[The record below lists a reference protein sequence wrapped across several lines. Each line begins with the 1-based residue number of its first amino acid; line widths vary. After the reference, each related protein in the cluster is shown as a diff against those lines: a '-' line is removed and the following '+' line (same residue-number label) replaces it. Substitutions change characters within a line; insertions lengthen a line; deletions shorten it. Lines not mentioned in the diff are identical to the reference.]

1 MDDKPNN
8 VPMLHLFE
16 KRNLA
21 NGGAGNAFV
30 LLLEANLLQSDCL
43 IGGAVASLVN
53 DAVCSLA
60 YLLHLLVL
68 QKKKMERKSEF
79 VRGK

>member
-1 MDDKPNN
+1 
-8 VPMLHLFE
+8 MLHLFE
-16 KRNLA
+16 ERNLA

-30 LLLEANLLQSDCL
+30 LLLEANLLESDGL
-43 IGGAVASLVN
+43 IGDAVASLVN

>member
-1 MDDKPNN
+1 
-8 VPMLHLFE
+8 MLHLFE
-16 KRNLA
+16 ERNLA

-68 QKKKMERKSEF
+68 QKKNKKIENQFSRKVSL
-79 VRGK
+79 